1 MWQEFHVLRYLS
13 SPMKFRLRLLIA
25 AFGVSFL
32 LVAILSAIS
41 FLRFSQLASRMNSV
55 ESSHTAVRHIN
66 TLEQC
71 LSELDKAEFRFLLTH
86 DSSYLEPFTPTMH
99 RIRIVGDSV
108 RQLVSDN
115 QRQLDRLVMFRSDLK
130 LHMNALRS
138 IWISGKLPDSANVIK
153 VYQTHLQQI
162 QKAQQTLETMAI
174 AEDQELKART
184 AERENYA
191 QLTVSMTKALGLV
204 FGILTLVLFVLLIRE
219 FRRRIRYQGELQ
231 QKIME
236 IAQSKQELEQIAYA
250 TTHDL
255 QEPLRKIQILA
266 DRWQHQQREGQ
277 RPDEHQTSERL
288 MAAARRM
295 QELVG
300 DLMILTTLNDGAP
313 ATTASLSESY
323 FSAETNL
330 RDEILSA
337 DAIVT
342 CGELPA
348 IKGHP
353 DQLKLLFRNLLENA
367 LKFARPGVQPVIE
380 ISARIAGV
388 DELDADV
395 DTGRQFHCISIRDNG
410 LGFDNKLADR
420 MFGIFRQLHT
430 DKEGFEGKGTGLAIC
445 QRIMSN
451 HRGRIIA
458 HGFPNAGATFKLY
471 FPIDS

>member
-1 MWQEFHVLRYLS
+1 MR
-13 SPMKFRLRLLIA
+13 FRLRLLIV
-25 AFGVSFL
+25 AFAVSFL
-32 LVAILSAIS
+32 LVGILSVIS
-41 FLRFSQLASRMNSV
+41 YLRFSKLAGRMQSV
-55 ESSHTAVRHIN
+55 ESSHLVVGQIN

-71 LSELDKAEFRFLLTH
+71 LAELDKAEFRFLLTH
-86 DSSYLEPFTPTMH
+86 DSSYLQPFMPTVH
-99 RIRIVGDSV
+99 RIRLIGDSIQA
-108 RQLVSDN
+108 QLSGN
-115 QRQLDRLVMFRSDLK
+115 GLQADRLVIFRSDLK
-130 LHMNALRS
+130 LYLNALRS
-138 IWISGKLPDSANVIK
+138 IWMTGKMPDSTSVMQ
-153 VYQTHLQQI
+153 VYRHNAEQLA
-162 QKAQQTLETMAI
+162 KARETLESMAV
-174 AEDQELKART
+174 AENRELKART

-191 QLTVSMTKALGLV
+191 QLTVSMTKALSLTFGL
-204 FGILTLVLFVLLIRE
+204 LTLVLFGMLMRE
-219 FRRRIRYQGELQ
+219 FRQRIRYQGELQ
-231 QKIME
+231 QRMME

-266 DRWQHQQREGQ
+266 DRWRHQQREDA
-277 RPDEHQTSERL
+277 RPDEHHTSERL

-300 DLMILTTLNDGAP
+300 DLMILTTLNDGAAP
-313 ATTASLSESY
+313 VKTALSDSLGSASASLHEEINH
-323 FSAETNL
+323 AGAHL
-330 RDEILSA
+330 RVS
-337 DAIVT
+337 
-342 CGELPA
+342 ELPE

-367 LKFARPGVQPVIE
+367 LKFARPGVTPDIE
-380 ISARIAGV
+380 IAARIAGA

-430 DKEGFEGKGTGLAIC
+430 GQEGFEGKGTGLAIC

-451 HRGRIIA
+451 HKGRIIA

-471 FPIDS
+471 FPIQG